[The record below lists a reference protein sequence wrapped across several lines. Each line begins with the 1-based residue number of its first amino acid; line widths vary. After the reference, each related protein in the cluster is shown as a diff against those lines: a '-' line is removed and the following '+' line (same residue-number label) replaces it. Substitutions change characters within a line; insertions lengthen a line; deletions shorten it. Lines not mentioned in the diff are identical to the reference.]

1 MMSPKVSIVIPCYN
15 AEKYIAR
22 CLNSVFAQTFEDFEA
37 IVVDDGS
44 SDSSLEVLSGFKDT
58 RLKVVGKINGG
69 ASSARN
75 AGLDIARGEWI
86 AFVDIDDSLKPD
98 ALDSML
104 RLAQDR
110 CDVVFAG
117 FEKYE
122 NGMLKNRIPEL
133 RERPATPLELA
144 RELFAPSDYSYL
156 GFPWGK
162 LFRRSVIEEN
172 HIRFDETI
180 KYNEDRLFT
189 FTFLSVARGGF
200 YTTCPVYEYYLH
212 GSNAMSKIEG
222 PDFWKFETDLDAFIK
237 MYGIAK
243 AFKSKKLVRLV
254 GRGTKNSY
262 LENCR
267 LNAKYGA
274 HSPETRRRLLKKYR
288 YGVSLWLRVYLRL
301 EEIKWSIS
309 YRIHKLLK

>member
-1 MMSPKVSIVIPCYN
+1 MIPKISVIIPCYN
-15 AEKYIAR
+15 AENYIAR
-22 CLNSVFAQTFEDFEA
+22 CLNSVFSQSFKDFEA
-37 IVVDDGS
+37 IVVNDGS
-44 SDSSLEVLSGFKDT
+44 TDNSLATLSGFKDD
-58 RLKVVGKINGG
+58 RLIIINKTNGG
-69 ASSARN
+69 VSSARN
-75 AGLDIARGEWI
+75 AALEIAKGEWVT
-86 AFVDIDDSLKPD
+86 FVDIDDRLKFD
-98 ALDSML
+98 ALERMIRVTDSKY
-104 RLAQDR
+104 DI
-110 CDVVFAG
+110 VFAG
-117 FEKYE
+117 FEIFQDCKLS
-122 NGMLKNRIPEL
+122 NKIPAL
-133 RERPATPLELA
+133 RGQVMDNICLA
-144 RELFAPSDYSYL
+144 RELFKPSDYEYL
-156 GFPWGK
+156 GYPWGK
-162 LFRRSVIEEN
+162 LFRRSIIKDN
-172 HIRFDETI
+172 HLHFDESI
-180 KYNEDRLFT
+180 SYNEDRLFT
-189 FTFLSVARGGF
+189 FTFLSFARGGF

-267 LNAKYGA
+267 LNAIYGA
-274 HSPETRRRLLKKYR
+274 DSPDTRRRLLKKYR